1 MYSLVEKQ
9 RTDQQRVIQVDSVGI
24 TGTTTNKVTVLGEHI
39 GRDEGKQG
47 TYLAIFNNG
56 GFNVKS

>member
-9 RTDQQRVIQVDSVGI
+9 RTDQQRIIQVDYVSVIGNM
-24 TGTTTNKVTVLGEHI
+24 TNKVTVLGEHV

-47 TYLAIFNNG
+47 TYLAIFNNDD
-56 GFNVKS
+56 FNV